1 MDTLIYQKI
10 TMTDGVTHI
19 IGSGKISRIG
29 LKSNYVFKTGL
40 NGIDYAI
47 NVDNQRAYKI
57 LGQ

>member
-1 MDTLIYQKI
+1 MILGFLVVSISKASCVF
-10 TMTDGVTHI
+10 DGIFVRYERV
-19 IGSGKISRIG
+19 S
-29 LKSNYVFKTGL
+29 SNEELVIKTGL